1 MRDTR
6 LKARTSIILLC
17 RYFIGYLYAYPKL
30 TVAVIRLFPNP
41 ADWLQNTAA
50 AVFYL
55 LYFLDTVLLCRTYLR
70 RSWKNFQNDPRTT
83 LMQILLYEGSIILAG
98 ILFNLT
104 VRSAAGLG
112 TSANQAAVSKAF
124 RQQPWISL
132 PMAILF
138 APVVEELTFR
148 AAVID
153 PLIEKAGPRTA
164 CILSA
169 CLFGL
174 IHVSDSLLAGN
185 WADGLYFLLYAALG
199 YLLSRIY
206 VRRGNIFASIG
217 LHGFNNLL
225 GILSSLI

>member
-1 MRDTR
+1 MRDNR
-6 LKARTSIILLC
+6 LGSRISLILLC
-17 RYFIGYLYAYPKL
+17 RYFLGYLYVYPKL
-30 TVAVIRLFPNP
+30 TVALIRMFPGQEY
-41 ADWLQNTAA
+41 WLQYAAA

-55 LYFLDTVLLCRTYLR
+55 LYFADTVLLCRIYLR
-70 RSWKNFQNDPRTT
+70 RSWTDFRKNSRGT
-83 LMQILLYEGSIILAG
+83 LIHVLLYEGGIILAG

-112 TSANQAAVSKAF
+112 TSANQAAVAETF

-132 PMAILF
+132 PMAVLF

-148 AAVID
+148 SAVID
-153 PLIEKAGPRTA
+153 PLLPKTGSRTA
-164 CILSA
+164 CLDSA
-169 CLFGL
+169 GLFGL

-185 WADGLYFLLYAALG
+185 WADGLYFILYAALG

-206 VRRGNIFASIG
+206 VQRRNIFASIG